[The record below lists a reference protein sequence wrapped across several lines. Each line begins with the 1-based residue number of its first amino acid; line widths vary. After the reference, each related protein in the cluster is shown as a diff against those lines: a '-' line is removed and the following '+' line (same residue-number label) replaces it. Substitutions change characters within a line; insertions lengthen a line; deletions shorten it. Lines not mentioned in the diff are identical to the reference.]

1 MLLLAHA
8 AMPGRIEAATVDHR
22 LRRESAGEAAM
33 VSAVCASLGV
43 PHATLP
49 VEVGEGNLQDRAR
62 AARYEALEDWA
73 TAAKLGAIATAHH
86 ADDQAETLVMRL
98 NRGSGVAGLAGVR
111 ARGALPGSDLP
122 LLRPLLGWR
131 RVELAR
137 VCAAAGVEAS
147 CDPSNADERFDRV
160 RVRKALVDADWIDP
174 AAWAASAEHL
184 ADADQAL
191 DWAAEREWNT
201 GVERWRAGIRY
212 TPSAP
217 RAVRLRVLARAIREL
232 GGSPRGGEVARLEAA
247 GGGTLAGV
255 LARREGDSWVLAKER
270 PRGG

>member
-8 AMPGRIEAATVDHR
+8 AIPGRIEAATVDHR
-22 LRRESAGEAAM
+22 LRRESAGEASM
-33 VSAVCASLGV
+33 VSALCASLGV

-62 AARYEALEDWA
+62 AARYAALGRWA
-73 TAAKLGAIATAHH
+73 KAAGLDAVATAHH
-86 ADDQAETLVMRL
+86 ADDQVETLVMRL

-111 ARGALPGSDLP
+111 ARGALPESDLP

-137 VCAAAGVEAS
+137 VCAAAGIEPAR
-147 CDPSNADERFDRV
+147 DPSNADERFDRV
-160 RVRKALVDADWIDP
+160 RVRRALAEAEWIDP
-174 AAWAASAEHL
+174 AAWAASAGYL
-184 ADADQAL
+184 QDANQAL
-191 DWAAEREWNT
+191 DWAAEHEWNSC
-201 GVERWRAGIRY
+201 VERSGESLRY

-217 RAVRLRVLARAIREL
+217 RALRLRILTRAIEEL
-232 GGSPRGGEVARLEAA
+232 GGTPRGGEVARLEAA

-255 LARREGDSWVLAKER
+255 LARREGDSWKLAKEN
-270 PRGG
+270 PRRA